1 MTFSSSLIPCTHP
14 FPGIFLYPEEP
25 RYWSLSFWHVPA
37 GTVSGPTGTHSPSC
51 RTKLKSLARQL
62 LRKGGRTIHNPL
74 LHNHSS
80 PRVLL
85 DPRICGLHSRRRRAF
100 CGGTIAVHQLQLRH
114 TQKGKQLTLRP
125 IRHSCP
131 SELLAF
137 HLSKS
142 SSVHCRV
149 CNGAKSRKIMACL
162 PSDPE
167 SFREAVPRS
176 RNLFISSSNDK

>member
-1 MTFSSSLIPCTHP
+1 
-14 FPGIFLYPEEP
+14 
-25 RYWSLSFWHVPA
+25 
-37 GTVSGPTGTHSPSC
+37 
-51 RTKLKSLARQL
+51 
-62 LRKGGRTIHNPL
+62 
-74 LHNHSS
+74 
-80 PRVLL
+80 
-85 DPRICGLHSRRRRAF
+85 
-100 CGGTIAVHQLQLRH
+100 
-114 TQKGKQLTLRP
+114 LRP

-176 RNLFISSSNDK
+176 RNLSISSANDKQKGAYFCEVESGMVVSSRDRTVRPRSNLFLECQCLLPIVEDLYAPGLAPIVRIVHVIGNILIIGNNEDTTLITKLVGVGTLLDHRPCKPSIRR

>member
-1 MTFSSSLIPCTHP
+1 MTFSSSFTPCTHP

-37 GTVSGPTGTHSPSC
+37 GTGSGPTGTHSPSC
-51 RTKLKSLARQL
+51 LTKLKSLARQL
-62 LRKGGRTIHNPL
+62 LPKVGRTIHNPPPR
-74 LHNHSS
+74 NHSS
-80 PRVLL
+80 LRVLL
-85 DPRICGLHSRRRRAF
+85 DPRIYGLRSRLRRAF
-100 CGGTIAVHQLQLRH
+100 CDGTIAIRQLQLRY
-114 TQKGKQLTLRP
+114 TQEGKPLTLRP
-125 IRHSCP
+125 MRHSWP

-176 RNLFISSSNDK
+176 RNLLSARNM